1 MEPSNSDTRVSVWIV
16 TILIATTLGNLAM
29 GQMVP
34 GSVRP
39 VVERPGGSLFELVA
53 SGQRSVGQRY
63 GMYIWLGEQEGHRLY
78 SFRGSGLVARLLEAF
93 GRMELQ
99 VVDYSP
105 EGHNLPGLGEPTG
118 ELQLDTGVVIPYWSL
133 AGKPGG
139 DDWIGVHEEGY
150 VLVPDSVSP
159 MPRQ

>member
-1 MEPSNSDTRVSVWIV
+1 MEPSSRGRAAFWMVA
-16 TILIATTLGNLAM
+16 ILVITTLANVAI
-29 GQMVP
+29 GQIVP
-34 GSVRP
+34 RQARP
-39 VVERPGGSLFELVA
+39 VIVRDGGSLFELVA

-133 AGKPGG
+133 PGNPG
-139 DDWIGVHEEGY
+139 DDYWIAVHEEGY
-150 VLVPDSVSP
+150 VLVPDSVLP
-159 MPRQ
+159 VPRQ